1 MTNLGALLFAK
12 DIGMFTFLG
21 RKSPR
26 VIKYKGKNKI
36 EAEREQSGV
45 YGYATGFEGLI
56 KYIGN
61 LLPSNEHIE
70 SALRTKVSKYPLVI
84 IRELVANALIHQDF
98 SFSGAGPMIEIY
110 EDRIEITNPGKPLI
124 KPERFVDAP
133 PVSRNE
139 KLAAVM
145 RRSHICEERGSG
157 WDRIAEQIELNQLP
171 APTIRV
177 AEGQT
182 IVTLNSPKP
191 LSEMDEA
198 EKSRQYTCMH
208 AFRQQAI

>member
-1 MTNLGALLFAK
+1 
-12 DIGMFTFLG
+12 
-21 RKSPR
+21 
-26 VIKYKGKNKI
+26 
-36 EAEREQSGV
+36 
-45 YGYATGFEGLI
+45 
-56 KYIGN
+56 
-61 LLPSNEHIE
+61 
-70 SALRTKVSKYPLVI
+70 
-84 IRELVANALIHQDF
+84 
-98 SFSGAGPMIEIY
+98 
-110 EDRIEITNPGKPLI
+110 
-124 KPERFVDAP
+124 
-133 PVSRNE
+133 
-139 KLAAVM
+139 M